1 MENDGPITSVPQ
13 LLALHDRRF
22 ILSAYQALLGRAPD
36 TAGET
41 HYLSRLRAGTHKL
54 TILKHLR
61 QSGEGRAFVPGV
73 AGLDRAI
80 KRHAWANLPVIGFLF
95 RAVTGAEGD
104 GATDRHLRILL
115 NETDRLSAEQAAIAW
130 RVEQLSAQISELSV
144 RPVCE
149 QPGNIAPAPS
159 PDNPELAAD
168 LPSGTS
174 RRSGLAGFFQ
184 TSVWKS

>member
-36 TAGET
+36 AAGET
-41 HYLSRLRAGTHKL
+41 HYLARLRAGTHKL
-54 TILKHLR
+54 TILKHMR
-61 QSGEGRAFVPGV
+61 QSAEGGAFIPGV

-80 KRHAWANLPVIGFLF
+80 KRHMWANLPVIGFLL
-95 RAVTGAEGD
+95 RALTGAEGD
-104 GATDRHLRILL
+104 GATDRNLRILL
-115 NETDRLSAEQAAIAW
+115 NEIDRLSAELAAMAW
-130 RVEQLSAQISELSV
+130 RIEQLSAQLSELSV

-149 QPGNIAPAPS
+149 QAGNIAPDPS
-159 PDNPELAAD
+159 PEPPELAAD

>member
-13 LLALHDRRF
+13 LLSLHDRWF

-36 TAGET
+36 TAGEN
-41 HYLSRLRAGTHKL
+41 HYLSRLRAGAHKL
-54 TILKHLR
+54 TLLKDLR
-61 QSGEGRAFVPGV
+61 QSAEGRAFVPGV

-80 KRHAWANLPVIGFLF
+80 KRHTWANLPVIGFLF
-95 RAVTGAEGD
+95 RALTGEEGD
-104 GATDRHLRILL
+104 AATDRNLRILL
-115 NETDRLSAEQAAIAW
+115 NQFDHLSAEQAAMAW
-130 RVEQLSAQISELSV
+130 RVEQLSAQLSELSI
-144 RPVCE
+144 RPVYE
-149 QPGNIAPAPS
+149 QAVNIAPAPS
-159 PDNPELAAD
+159 PDTPELAAG